1 MTWFDPRVWLAI
13 VAAVVIG
20 SAAGYFKGHRDTDQS
35 RTIETQAQR
44 IRELVGERDESDRI
58 ARQQQGNA
66 ENASKQRDQARAAAD
81 AADAAAVRQRKQ
93 LAELIALARDPAAP
107 AGSATA
113 GGALDLLADLFGR
126 TDEAAG
132 EFARIADERGIAGR
146 QCESDY
152 DALTGAAPR

>member
-1 MTWFDPRVWLAI
+1 MTWFDPRLWLAI

-20 SAAGYFKGHRDTDQS
+20 SAAGYFKGHRDADQS
-35 RTIETQAQR
+35 HTVETQAQR

-66 ENASKQRDQARAAAD
+66 ENAAKQREQARAAAD
-81 AADAAAVRQRKQ
+81 AAGAAANSLRKQ
-93 LAELIALARDPAAP
+93 VAELVARTRDPAAP
-107 AGSATA
+107 AGGAAT
-113 GGALDLLADLFGR
+113 GSTLDLLADLFGR
-126 TDEAAG
+126 ADEAAG

-146 QCESDY
+146 QCEGDY

>member
-13 VAAVVIG
+13 VVSVIIG
-20 SAAGYFKGHRDTDQS
+20 ASAGYFKGHRDADQS
-35 RTIETQAQR
+35 HTVETQAQR
-44 IRELVGERDESDRI
+44 IRELVIERDESNRV

-66 ENASKQRDQARAAAD
+66 EDASKKRDLAR
-81 AADAAAVRQRKQ
+81 ADAAAAASVADGLRKQ
-93 LAELIALARDPAAP
+93 VAELVRRARD
-107 AGSATA
+107 SETTA
-113 GGALDLLADLFGR
+113 GGASAGDALDLLADVLGR

-152 DALTGAAPR
+152 DALTGAVPR

>member
-20 SAAGYFKGHRDTDQS
+20 SAAGYFKGHRDADQS
-35 RTIETQAQR
+35 HTVETQAQR

-81 AADAAAVRQRKQ
+81 AADAAAVRLRKQ
-93 LAELIALARDPAAP
+93 VAELVARSRDPAAP
-107 AGSATA
+107 AGGAAA

-132 EFARIADERGIAGR
+132 EFARIADDRGIAGR

-152 DALTGAAPR
+152 DALTRTAQR

>member
-1 MTWFDPRVWLAI
+1 MTWFDPRLWLAI

-20 SAAGYFKGHRDTDQS
+20 SAAGYFKGHRDADQS
-35 RTIETQAQR
+35 HTVETQAQR

-66 ENASKQRDQARAAAD
+66 ENAAKQREQARAAAD
-81 AADAAAVRQRKQ
+81 AADAAANSLRKQ
-93 LAELIALARDPAAP
+93 VAELVARARDPAAP
-107 AGSATA
+107 AGGAAT
-113 GGALDLLADLFGR
+113 GGTLDLLADLFGR

-146 QCESDY
+146 QCERDY

>member
-20 SAAGYFKGHRDTDQS
+20 SAAGYFKGHRDADQS
-35 RTIETQAQR
+35 HTVETQAQR
-44 IRELVGERDESDRI
+44 IRELVVERDESDRI

-66 ENASKQRDQARAAAD
+66 EDASNKRDQARAD
-81 AADAAAVRQRKQ
+81 AARAASSADSLRQQVDELIARTRDPGDATGGAAAV
-93 LAELIALARDPAAP
+93 
-107 AGSATA
+107 
-113 GGALDLLADLFGR
+113 GALDLLADMFGR

-152 DALTGAAPR
+152 DALTGAALR

>member
-1 MTWFDPRVWLAI
+1 MTWFDPRLWLAI

-20 SAAGYFKGHRDTDQS
+20 SAAGYFKGHRDADQS
-35 RTIETQAQR
+35 HTVETQAQR

-66 ENASKQRDQARAAAD
+66 ENAAKQREQARAAAD
-81 AADAAAVRQRKQ
+81 AADAAADSLRKQ
-93 LAELIALARDPAAP
+93 VAELVGRARDPAAS
-107 AGSATA
+107 AGGTTA
-113 GGALDLLADLFGR
+113 GGALDLLADMFGR

-132 EFARIADERGIAGR
+132 EFARIADDRGVAGR

-152 DALTGAAPR
+152 DALMVAAQR